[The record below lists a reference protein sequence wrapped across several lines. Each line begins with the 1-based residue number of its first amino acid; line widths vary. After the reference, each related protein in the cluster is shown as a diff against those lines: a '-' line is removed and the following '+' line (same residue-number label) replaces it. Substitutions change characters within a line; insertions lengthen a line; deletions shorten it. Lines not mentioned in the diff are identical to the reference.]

1 MPCVF
6 PCPGVEG
13 ACAGHVGDW
22 RETQHASHGAW
33 GDVQPET
40 GLGYPMVDGGCRA
53 DVVAFTLG
61 EATVLCIPRS
71 LYIESWA
78 GVDDEMLFD
87 STKWTSRRM
96 NRRHLTCCQR
106 NTYTLGRS
114 RRFEKA

>member
-13 ACAGHVGDW
+13 ACAGHVGDG

-40 GLGYPMVDGGCRA
+40 SLGYPMVDGGCRA

-61 EATVLCIPRS
+61 KATVLCVPGS

-78 GVDDEMLFD
+78 GVGDEMLFYEMD
-87 STKWTSRRM
+87 KPQNESPSPHLLSTEYIHAREVS
-96 NRRHLTCCQR
+96 
-106 NTYTLGRS
+106 S
-114 RRFEKA
+114 F